1 MKNILNVY
9 KWRSI
14 KRGFFGGEKLEGE
27 YLLFSYEH
35 KNALFFFQFTQHYK
49 NDLYVIVLAE
59 AFESPDHDVMEEFYD
74 NIEYAADIDTL
85 EKNIKVTVKDTS
97 GGIKLTLAKPS
108 KYLGKTIDIMN
119 DSRLG
124 RGRYMAKVK
133 MKKGFEPAIAYKK
146 GDLGFSKKMRAYSS
160 ARLPKVKGK
169 ASSISQI

>member
-9 KWRSI
+9 KWKAI
-14 KRGFFGGEKLEGE
+14 KRGFFGGEKLQGE
-27 YLLFSYEH
+27 FLLFSYEH

-59 AFESPDHDVMEEFYD
+59 AFESPDHDVMEEFYEQL
-74 NIEYAADIDTL
+74 EYSADIDIL
-85 EKNIKVTVKDTS
+85 EKNIKIKVADTS

-108 KYLGKTIDIMN
+108 KYLGKTIEIMN

-133 MKKGFEPAIAYKK
+133 MKKGFEPAIQYKK
-146 GDLGFSKKMRAYSS
+146 GDLGFSAKMRAYSS

-169 ASSISQI
+169 SISQI

>member
-9 KWRSI
+9 KWKAI
-14 KRGFFGGEKLEGE
+14 KRGFFGGEKLQGE

-59 AFESPDHDVMEEFYD
+59 AFESPDHDVMEEFYE
-74 NIEYAADIDTL
+74 NLEYSADIENL
-85 EKNIKVTVKDTS
+85 EKNIKVKVTDTA
-97 GGIKLTLAKPS
+97 GGLKLTLAKPS
-108 KYLGKTIDIMN
+108 KYLGKTIEIMN

-133 MKKGFEPAIAYKK
+133 MKKGFEPAIQYKK
-146 GDLGFSKKMRAYSS
+146 GDLGFSAKMRAYSS

-169 ASSISQI
+169 SISQI

>member
-9 KWRSI
+9 KWKAI
-14 KRGFFGGEKLEGE
+14 KRGFFGGEKLQGE
-27 YLLFSYEH
+27 FLLFSYEH

-59 AFESPDHDVMEEFYD
+59 AFESPDHDVMEEFYEQL
-74 NIEYAADIDTL
+74 EYSADIDIL
-85 EKNIKVTVKDTS
+85 EKNIKIKVADTS

-108 KYLGKTIDIMN
+108 KYLGKTIEIMN

-124 RGRYMAKVK
+124 RGSYMAKVK
-133 MKKGFEPAIAYKK
+133 MKKGFEPAVEYKR
-146 GDLGFSKKMRAYSS
+146 GDLGFSAKMRAYSS

-169 ASSISQI
+169 SISQI